1 MTATNNYGRAGGP
14 SVQQV
19 REFMDMNVSSNTTTA
34 QTTTFILQNAG
45 AVTGDDTSYYLIWGY
60 TVGHTAS
67 SVAYGYIES
76 NEGTPENIS
85 AFAVTSDNTQTDSF
99 PLPVRVAANKG
110 VNIRTLNNPDGT
122 VLASVKYT
130 IITP

>member
-1 MTATNNYGRAGGP
+1 MTAANNYGRPGGP

-34 QTTTFILQNAG
+34 QTTTYIIQDAS
-45 AVTGDDTSYYLIWGY
+45 AVTGDVTSYYLIWGY
-60 TVGHTAS
+60 TVGHTHDN
-67 SVAYGYIES
+67 VAYGYIES
-76 NEGTPENIS
+76 SEGTPENIS
-85 AFAVTSDNTQTDSF
+85 AFAVTGNNTQTDSF
-99 PLPVRVAANKG
+99 ALPVRIGAGQG